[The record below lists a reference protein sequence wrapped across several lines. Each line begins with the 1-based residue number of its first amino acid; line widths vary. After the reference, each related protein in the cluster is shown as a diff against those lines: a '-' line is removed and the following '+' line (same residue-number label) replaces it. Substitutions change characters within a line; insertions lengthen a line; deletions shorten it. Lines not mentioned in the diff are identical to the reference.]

1 MPMWGGDGGCHR
13 AMVAYSKDAAIILY
27 VPDIEA
33 LSEPSEM

>member
-1 MPMWGGDGGCHR
+1 MAAIG
-13 AMVAYSKDAAIILY
+13 AMVAYSKDAAIFFY